1 MINRLSFKLQKY
13 FEIAKIT
20 YYDSTA
26 YIGDVLGMAGLIAAR
41 VWIFS
46 QLYSL
51 AFHLSNSYTVGGLTL
66 VQTIWILALT
76 QSFHVSNRTR
86 KIMIDIEY
94 EIKNGNIAYSISK
107 PYSYLW
113 FNFSACVGVI
123 GGHIFITTLFASI
136 TALVLV
142 GLVKVSLL
150 ALILGTIL
158 LVFGFVMNTFAILIV
173 GLLSFWSEDISAY
186 RWIYDKLLWV
196 FGGIFL
202 PVSLFPEKFKILV
215 DYLPFNHMFYGPAR
229 MMIGGDVTLF
239 VKYLSIQIVWIVVF
253 GAILSF
259 IYNRG
264 IKQISINAG

>member
-1 MINRLSFKLQKY
+1 MIAQVSLKFNKY

-26 YIGDVLGMAGLIAAR
+26 YMGDVLGMAGLIAVR
-41 VWIFS
+41 IWMFS
-46 QLYSL
+46 QLYTL
-51 AFHLSNSYTVGGLTL
+51 AFKVSNSTEVGGLSL
-66 VQTIWILALT
+66 AQTIWILALT

-86 KIMIDIEY
+86 KVMKDIEY

-113 FNFSACVGVI
+113 FNFSACLGVI
-123 GGHIFITTLFASI
+123 GGHIFITTIIALI
-136 TALVLV
+136 TAALLV
-142 GLVKVSLL
+142 GLVKVTVG
-150 ALILGTIL
+150 ALIVGSIL
-158 LVFGFVMNTFAILIV
+158 LVFGFIMNTLAILMI
-173 GLLSFWSEDISAY
+173 GLLAFWSEDISAY

-202 PVSLFPEKFKILV
+202 PVSLFPEKYKTLLEI
-215 DYLPFNHMFYGPAR
+215 LPFNHMFYMPAR
-229 MMIGGDVTLF
+229 IMIEGQTDLF
-239 VKYLSIQIVWIVVF
+239 FKYFLIQAFWIIIF

-259 IYNRG
+259 VYRRG